1 MKIVLDLKAMMDTN
15 GFIKSFSI
23 LTRVRVQALAQ
34 ALVITLII
42 GACSARVAPQATP
55 TPIGNAVDI
64 ENTMISEIVTMLAE
78 THAALPTATPSP
90 TATATSTPPPTN
102 TFPPPPSLEVTFT
115 AVPGGNSGAGDPCI
129 NKVLPASLEG
139 ETIKIRIDNPTKAT
153 LMVSVNLQQSGPQS
167 ECGYRSYSLAA
178 GESLVIN
185 DLVEGC
191 YTLWAW
197 NPDPDAYFIVT
208 NGTSCLNT
216 SNSWTFDISTSD
228 IKLRP

>member
-1 MKIVLDLKAMMDTN
+1 M
-15 GFIKSFSI
+15 KSFSVLI
-23 LTRVRVQALAQ
+23 RLLVQ
-34 ALVITLII
+34 ALVITLIA
-42 GACSARVAPQATP
+42 GACSARVVPQATP
-55 TPIGNAVDI
+55 TVSAVDI
-64 ENTMISEIVTMLAE
+64 QNTMISEVVTMLAE
-78 THAALPTATPSP
+78 TQAAIPTDTPPPP
-90 TATATSTPPPTN
+90 TATATVTNTPLPTN
-102 TFPPPPSLEVTFT
+102 TLPPLSSLEATLT
-115 AVPGGNSGAGDPCI
+115 ALPGGNSGAGDPCI
-129 NKVLPASLEG
+129 NKVLPDSLEG

-167 ECGYRSYSLAA
+167 ECGYRSYTLAP

-216 SNSWTFDISTSD
+216 SNSWTFDISTSSLR
-228 IKLRP
+228 LRP

>member
-1 MKIVLDLKAMMDTN
+1 M
-15 GFIKSFSI
+15 KSFSI
-23 LTRVRVQALAQ
+23 LNRVLVQALAQ
-34 ALVITLII
+34 ALVITLIV
-42 GACSARVAPQATP
+42 GACGAPQATP

-64 ENTMISEIVTMLAE
+64 ENTMVSEIGTMLAE

-102 TFPPPPSLEVTFT
+102 TFPPPPSLEATFT
-115 AVPGGNSGAGDPCI
+115 AIPGGNSGTGVNTGDPCI

-139 ETIKIRIDNPTKAT
+139 ETIRIRIDNPTRAT
-153 LMVSVNLQQSGPQS
+153 LMLSVNLQQSGPQS
-167 ECGYRSYSLAA
+167 ECGYRSYTLAPA
-178 GESLVIN
+178 QSLVIN

-208 NGTSCLNT
+208 NGTSCLDT